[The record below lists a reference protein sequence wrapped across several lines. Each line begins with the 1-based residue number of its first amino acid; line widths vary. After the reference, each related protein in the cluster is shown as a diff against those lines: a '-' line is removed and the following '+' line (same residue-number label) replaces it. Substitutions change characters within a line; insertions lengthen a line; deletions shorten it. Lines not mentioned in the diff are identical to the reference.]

1 MEMGRLKPFACQW
14 EMSGRCSDP
23 HIFVHHPP
31 NALPPSTLGRL
42 LKNATPADPLSSRA
56 QNPLSWPALALGTWL
71 WPTQPI
77 NWSADQLTPIP
88 PTQLT
93 AIRKSEKLIQFFVA
107 SKNVLSFAW
116 ILPLHF
122 LHFSLLSSH
131 IRPTPPVSSGWQF
144 FCQLCAAPNTTT
156 INLFESWS
164 NWPNQWWRKQSAS
177 ANCSATDHLLSLPKS
192 LSTLQMD
199 LSLEYSK

>member
-1 MEMGRLKPFACQW
+1 MGMGRLKPFACQW

-56 QNPLSWPALALGTWL
+56 QNPLSWPALARGTWL

-107 SKNVLSFAW
+107 SKKCPFICTNFSYSFSPLLIAFSSHSANSANIIRLAIFLPTMRCPKHNNNPSIW
-116 ILPLHF
+116 ILVKLVKPMVWTVSHRKL
-122 LHFSLLSSH
+122 FSNGPF
-131 IRPTPPVSSGWQF
+131 I
-144 FCQLCAAPNTTT
+144 
-156 INLFESWS
+156 
-164 NWPNQWWRKQSAS
+164 
-177 ANCSATDHLLSLPKS
+177 
-192 LSTLQMD
+192 TLA
-199 LSLEYSK
+199 